1 MKKTN
6 RVNTEAIAKTLVGL
20 ASYYRTTSCL
30 DFNLNDL
37 TEMCEPWERDLNG
50 IPTIKEFLL
59 GLEYLK
65 GKGII
70 HDKQSGGYEFSL
82 ELVGNFKPFV
92 IAVAGYI
99 YDGVVVV
106 GDNYKFLNSLDYDD
120 FFDDSDCLN
129 EYAFYEGVHDKLTS
143 ETTDIH
149 DVLFEAREFLFKS
162 GLLRISADGLR
173 IQCAD

>member
-1 MKKTN
+1 MKTTNKTN
-6 RVNTEAIAKTLVGL
+6 TFAIAKTFVGL
-20 ASYYRTTSCL
+20 ASCYRNTGCL
-30 DFNLNDL
+30 NFNLNDL
-37 TEMCEPWERDLNG
+37 VEMCDPWEHDLNG
-50 IPTIKEFLL
+50 IPTIKEFML

-65 GKGII
+65 NKGII
-70 HDKQSGGYEFSL
+70 HDRRYGGYEFSL
-82 ELVGNFKPFV
+82 KLVGNFKPFV
-92 IAVAGYI
+92 IAVAAYI

-143 ETTDIH
+143 ETTNIH